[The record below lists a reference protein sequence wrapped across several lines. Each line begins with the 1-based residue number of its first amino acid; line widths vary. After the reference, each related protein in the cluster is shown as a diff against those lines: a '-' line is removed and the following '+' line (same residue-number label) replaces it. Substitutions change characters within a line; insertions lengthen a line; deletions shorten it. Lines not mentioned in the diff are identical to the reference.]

1 VVGIGSARLSP
12 MSIRTT
18 SARHARQRAP
28 RAGLGRGIRVAACLV
43 VAIAASI
50 ALLSAV
56 HTSLRTTASL
66 QTSAAGMFDRSSYD
80 SYLCV
85 RREFER
91 VVPKGA
97 KVYAG
102 NGDGVSAQFLL
113 EAATH
118 WGVPVSEESDAQW
131 VATIQP
137 GNGCLGY
144 VIRAHRLS

>member
-1 VVGIGSARLSP
+1 V
-12 MSIRTT
+12 
-18 SARHARQRAP
+18 
-28 RAGLGRGIRVAACLV
+28 CLA

-66 QTSAAGMFDRSSYD
+66 QTSGAVSNSRSSYE

-85 RREFER
+85 RREFEQA
-91 VVPKGA
+91 VPKGV

-102 NGDGVSAQFLL
+102 DGFGVPKQLLL
-113 EAATH
+113 EAATL
-118 WGVPVSEESDAQW
+118 WAAPTPSMSDAQW
-131 VATIQP
+131 VASIQP
-137 GNGCLGY
+137 GKGCLGY

>member
-12 MSIRTT
+12 MSIRMT

-66 QTSAAGMFDRSSYD
+66 QTSGQVSYSRSFYESYV
-80 SYLCV
+80 CV
-85 RREFER
+85 RREFEQA
-91 VVPKGA
+91 VPRGV

-102 NGDGVSAQFLL
+102 DGFGVSEQLLL
-113 EAATH
+113 EAATL
-118 WGVPVSEESDAQW
+118 WGVPVPEESDAQW